1 MDDPVL
7 VLASNSPRRRELLAV
22 SGWKFEILPC
32 EVDESPLPGE
42 EPVEHVLRLAE
53 SKLRCCSDSPAVKKR
68 LAGGERMVIVAADTI
83 VVEGSSILGKPK
95 DARDAS
101 GMLRQLRNHTHQV
114 YTALA
119 VELPPSREVTSD
131 LCATDVPMRNYSDAE
146 IDAYVL
152 SGDPLDKAGAYAIQ
166 NGEFHPVE
174 SVSGCYASVM
184 GMPLCHLARTLRHVE
199 ILPVHE
205 PAAVCKSYLN
215 YNCPISRSVLED
227 HPSGGYHQVK
237 P

>member
-22 SGWKFEILPC
+22 SGWNFEILPC
-32 EVDESPLPGE
+32 EVDESLLPGE
-42 EPVEHVLRLAE
+42 EPVEHVLRLAA

-68 LAGGERMVIVAADTI
+68 IAEGQRMAIVAADTI
-83 VVEGSSILGKPK
+83 VIDQGSILGKPK
-95 DARDAS
+95 DAREAA
-101 GMLRQLRNHTHQV
+101 GMLRQLRDHTHQV

-119 VELPPSREVTSD
+119 VELPTSREVTTD
-131 LCATDVPMRNYSDAE
+131 LCSTDVPMRNYSDAE

-166 NGEFHPVE
+166 NADFHPVE
-174 SVSGCYASVM
+174 LVSGCYASVM
-184 GMPLCHLARTLRHVE
+184 GMPLCHLARTLRQAEV
-199 ILPVHE
+199 LPVCE
-205 PAAVCKSYLN
+205 PAAVCRSYLN
-215 YNCPISRSVLED
+215 FNCQISRSVLD
-227 HPSGGYHQVK
+227 GRPSGGYHQVK